1 MYSNINKHLQDL
13 KMTSASNSGVVGDGE
28 GEIVA
33 RLSTDEWV
41 VVQVRGHAW
50 IASLLYILLL
60 FFVIHMVYVNILI
73 GEILSSL

>member
-1 MYSNINKHLQDL
+1 
-13 KMTSASNSGVVGDGE
+13 MTSASHSGVVGDGE

-60 FFVIHMVYVNILI
+60 FFVILKCTYGIREYIDRGNFVVTLAF
-73 GEILSSL
+73 